1 MKNKVIITA
10 VIAALITSQTATV
23 FGASLSNVGDTQ
35 SRETLAS
42 FDATASDLGGV
53 IVSVPEKITLT
64 KDSNDTFKDSDYVT
78 AYGQIG
84 ADVRLRVTASESIE
98 YTNKD
103 VEDATKVT
111 GIVDF
116 GTKYWSSDE
125 LFQGYKDHDNAV
137 KNAVTISIADMSSM
151 QPGEYDGSV
160 PFEIELEKIDDSS
173 VTETLDNSN
182 LVVLDTGSS
191 TTTFYLNNIPLKKG
205 YNQVSIKPIFRDDV
219 YSMRPNALFSIDG
232 GLETYDCAFIK
243 DDTFM
248 IYLPSSINANNAE
261 TGRGLFS
268 LNGKSDSPIDHIESF
283 EITYSKK
290 TTSTTCMQNSTAEII
305 KNGSTAKIK
314 ITMNHACDKRSNWQQ
329 ISLHFNQNV
338 TLQED
343 APFYTYGGN
352 GTNTILLDYRT
363 YDNPLSSSATK
374 QFEYTLTCDDITNL
388 ELVDFAISSANEN

>member
-53 IVSVPEKITLT
+53 VVSVPEKMTLA
-64 KDSNDTFKDSDYVT
+64 KDSNDTFQASDYVT

-84 ADVRLRVTASESIE
+84 ADVRLRVTASESIL

-160 PFEIELEKIDDSS
+160 PFEIELEKMPVEKADWTTLAPGLYDDNFQLVATLPEYFNKMVETYDGNSDYIYTDADSKFINIKKHDMSLYPTVTTYVDGQIGVVKATCTKYNNYTIQLFTSYYYADNLNVKNYMISDAS
-173 VTETLDNSN
+173 VYTTGITMQASKIENLYIQNIIGNTLDHSIAGNA
-182 LVVLDTGSS
+182 
-191 TTTFYLNNIPLKKG
+191 TTTFKNLKNVYYVGTIEQAHAELNSAFYLLTNLK
-205 YNQVSIKPIFRDDV
+205 
-219 YSMRPNALFSIDG
+219 
-232 GLETYDCAFIK
+232 
-243 DDTFM
+243 
-248 IYLPSSINANNAE
+248 
-261 TGRGLFS
+261 
-268 LNGKSDSPIDHIESF
+268 
-283 EITYSKK
+283 
-290 TTSTTCMQNSTAEII
+290 
-305 KNGSTAKIK
+305 
-314 ITMNHACDKRSNWQQ
+314 
-329 ISLHFNQNV
+329 
-338 TLQED
+338 
-343 APFYTYGGN
+343 
-352 GTNTILLDYRT
+352 
-363 YDNPLSSSATK
+363 SATWH
-374 QFEYTLTCDDITNL
+374 CADG
-388 ELVDFAISSANEN
+388 DFVPASD